1 MGTGIKQCSVRDL
14 DKIQNG
20 FLKPLSLP
28 IKTKKAGFYVKPALN
43 YS

>member
-1 MGTGIKQCSVRDL
+1 MLCQGFG
-14 DKIQNG
+14 KIQNG
-20 FLKPLSLP
+20 FLKPQSLP